1 MHSVTRILLL
11 ALLQARLVQS
21 PPEPRVAQTPTEQ
34 CSPVARVFNASEV
47 SQPAAF
53 ASRTTDGPRPVRDA
67 VGARR
72 RGADSVIVE
81 FTVDTTGAVV
91 PMTFRVLQSPSRDL
105 ATRVRE
111 AHGAW
116 RFRSARVGG
125 CKVPQVVQ
133 TAVEWVTVSAP
144 GRAPP

>member
-1 MHSVTRILLL
+1 MT
-11 ALLQARLVQS
+11 QS
-21 PPEPRVAQTPTEQ
+21 PPEQ
-34 CSPVARVFNASEV
+34 CSSVARVFHEFEV
-47 SQPAAF
+47 SSPATF
-53 ASRTTDGPRPVRDA
+53 ASRATDGPRPVRDA
-67 VGARR
+67 LAARR

-91 PMTFRVLQSPSRDL
+91 PMTFRVLQSPSRQI

-133 TAVEWVTVSAP
+133 TPVEWVTVSAP
-144 GRAPP
+144 VRAPP